1 MDGDSGNNGQR
12 DRRASQAGH
21 SYGFSQT
28 QGPRTLGLGPRT
40 VALSAVPEFASRRS
54 ASDVLGSRIALRR
67 ATPDD
72 RERVWHWLA
81 AGELTAQRFG
91 APWFPEL
98 PPPTFDQFLRRFP
111 DCMFDGSQPF
121 EGRGFVLCESASG
134 AEIGFICHHRL
145 DLLKDIT
152 CIDLWLAQASH
163 SGLGVGSEAIRL
175 ICDWIRRERGI
186 SRFVLRPSRR
196 NTRALRAGRRAGF
209 RTTDLPLPQ
218 MREKLGLGEGD
229 YSDELLMF
237 LALPL
242 PTRYLASDASR
253 CHVFFDSEFTSLEHP
268 ELLSVGAVSDAG
280 GQFYAEI
287 ADTLDGP
294 HLADAPAVRQRCS
307 DFVIT
312 TVLPLLEGL
321 AQPRST
327 AAESFLSW
335 LGQCAE
341 GRPVSIVTDSA
352 YDRWALAALLGRED
366 LPIGVTWQRVPVAY
380 EQIDAIAAES
390 GLRRHHALD
399 DARTLQCAVADL
411 G

>member
-1 MDGDSGNNGQR
+1 MSGDSGSNGARGQPMP
-12 DRRASQAGH
+12 QAQH

-40 VALSAVPEFASRRS
+40 VALAPVPEFASRRS
-54 ASDVLGSRIALRR
+54 AGDVLGSRIGLRR
-67 ATPDD
+67 ATLDD
-72 RERVWHWLA
+72 RERAWHWLA
-81 AGELTAQRFG
+81 AGGLTAQRFG
-91 APWFPEL
+91 PPWFPEL
-98 PPPTFDQFLRRFP
+98 PPPDFNQFQRRFP
-111 DCMFDGSQPF
+111 DCLFDGSQPF
-121 EGRGFVLCESASG
+121 EGRGFVLRESASG
-134 AEIGFICHHRL
+134 ADIGFICHHRL
-145 DLLKDIT
+145 DLFKDIT

-218 MREKLGLGEGD
+218 MREKLGLGAGD
-229 YSDELLMF
+229 YADELLMF

-242 PTRYLASDASR
+242 SPRYLASDASR
-253 CHVFFDSEFTSLEHP
+253 CHVFFDSEFTSLERP
-268 ELLSVGAVSDAG
+268 ELLSVGAVSDTG

-287 ADTLDGP
+287 ADTLDR
-294 HLADAPAVRQRCS
+294 DPALNVPDGRQRCS
-307 DFVIT
+307 DFVIR

-327 AAESFLSW
+327 AAEAFLSW

-341 GRPVSIVTDSA
+341 GRPVTIVTDSA
-352 YDRWALAALLGRED
+352 YDRWALAALLARED

-399 DARTLQCAVADL
+399 DARALQCAVADL